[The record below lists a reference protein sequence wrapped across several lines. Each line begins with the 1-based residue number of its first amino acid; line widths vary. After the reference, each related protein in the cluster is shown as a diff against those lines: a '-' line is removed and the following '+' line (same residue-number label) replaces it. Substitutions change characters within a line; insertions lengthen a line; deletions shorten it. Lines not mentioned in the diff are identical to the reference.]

1 MAPPIKQIL
10 GIVPAVQTAAL
21 VKRNADFA
29 LKKRRK
35 AGGFTKLAADN
46 IVGTSFIAAEV
57 DLIGD
62 MA

>member
-1 MAPPIKQIL
+1 MALPIKRIF
-10 GIVPAVQTAAL
+10 GIVPAVQAAAL

-46 IVGTSFIAAEV
+46 IVGTSLIAAEAEV
-57 DLIGD
+57 IGGI
-62 MA
+62 